1 MWEGRAQSARRDIAA
16 LATAGLGVAEL
27 HAAAIELV
35 GRVVPAELTC
45 WASLDPDTAVIS
57 SMTSGRAR
65 IPARYEPLLATYE
78 YDGAQ
83 PHTFA
88 ELAGRPVPVA
98 RLSDLPRREA
108 ERSGRLTEIWRPL
121 GLDHEL
127 RVVFRVDGTSW
138 GAAGLVRRGEFSDR
152 EAEFLTAIA
161 PAVAAATRVAARTRD
176 TGERADP
183 AIVVAGPDSRQR
195 AATAA
200 AAVWRYELD
209 AIAAGRFAVLV
220 RAVVTGAR
228 AAATGT
234 FRARVRDA
242 RGGWIVLDAS
252 RLVTGSADDETVVT
266 VARASGTELLSV
278 RRAAYGLTARE
289 RDVCREVLA
298 ELSTSDM
305 AGRLGISAHTVQD
318 HLKSVFGKADVR
330 SRGELPAKL
339 LS

>member
-1 MWEGRAQSARRDIAA
+1 MPAA
-16 LATAGLGVAEL
+16 
-27 HAAAIELV
+27 
-35 GRVVPAELTC
+35 P
-45 WASLDPDTAVIS
+45 
-57 SMTSGRAR
+57 
-65 IPARYEPLLATYE
+65 
-78 YDGAQ
+78 
-83 PHTFA
+83 
-88 ELAGRPVPVA
+88 
-98 RLSDLPRREA
+98 
-108 ERSGRLTEIWRPL
+108 
-121 GLDHEL
+121 
-127 RVVFRVDGTSW
+127 
-138 GAAGLVRRGEFSDR
+138 
-152 EAEFLTAIA
+152 
-161 PAVAAATRVAARTRD
+161 
-176 TGERADP
+176 
-183 AIVVAGPDSRQR
+183 
-195 AATAA
+195 
-200 AAVWRYELD
+200 AVWRYELA

-228 AAATGT
+228 AAAPGT

-278 RRAAYGLTARE
+278 RLAAYGLTARE

-330 SRGELPAKL
+330 SRGELTAKL